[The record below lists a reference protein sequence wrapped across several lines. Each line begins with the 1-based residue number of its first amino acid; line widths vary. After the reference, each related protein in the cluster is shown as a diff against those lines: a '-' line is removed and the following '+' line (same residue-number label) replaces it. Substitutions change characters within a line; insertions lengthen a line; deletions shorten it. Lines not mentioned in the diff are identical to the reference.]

1 MHTPIF
7 MKCIFMKE
15 KLNYCILSRVPW
27 TSEEKES
34 DMTMLIKSRIIAAK
48 TLQTEWDT
56 QVMFLSLFHVHFLP
70 SRSHHVINMVLQS
83 LGRL

>member
-1 MHTPIF
+1 
-7 MKCIFMKE
+7 MKE

-34 DMTMLIKSRIIAAK
+34 DMTMLNKSRIIAAK

-56 QVMFLSLFHVHFLP
+56 QVMFSSLFHLHFLL
-70 SRSHHVINMVLQS
+70 SRPHHVISMVLRS
-83 LGRL
+83 VDRL